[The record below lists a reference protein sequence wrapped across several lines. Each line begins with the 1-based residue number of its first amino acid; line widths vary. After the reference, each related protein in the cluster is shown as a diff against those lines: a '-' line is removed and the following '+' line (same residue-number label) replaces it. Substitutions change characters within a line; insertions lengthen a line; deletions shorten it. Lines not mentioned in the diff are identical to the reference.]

1 MKKIALVVALLG
13 VVALMGQV
21 YAGGSCCPS
30 KKSADGEKSMSCSSA
45 LSGIDLSDEQKAKIA
60 AIEEACKAEGSTKE
74 ACSKS
79 MSQIRDVLND
89 GQRAAFDAA
98 CNKSSKK
105 SGCGG

>member
-1 MKKIALVVALLG
+1 MMKKITLVVALLG

-21 YAGGSCCPS
+21 YAGSCCPAS
-30 KKSADGEKSMSCSSA
+30 KKSGDQASMKCSSA
-45 LSGIDLSDEQKAKIA
+45 LSGIELSAEQKAKIA

-79 MSQIRDVLND
+79 MSQIRDVLTD
-89 GQRAAFDAA
+89 SQRLAFDAA
-98 CNKSSKK
+98 CGKMDKK